1 MASKAPPPMGHHGS
15 PGQKVARLPITPMY
29 ISPLDCVTNSAA
41 LVKALYLHREAGSVD
56 DARQCEQLLFVC
68 SMMLHILLL
77 VAQMVKNCAHD
88 NETFKAGAHMTM
100 SFSSHS
106 CSFAA
111 ILSALDSPLT
121 SPVVSDASLQ

>member
-1 MASKAPPPMGHHGS
+1 
-15 PGQKVARLPITPMY
+15 
-29 ISPLDCVTNSAA
+29 
-41 LVKALYLHREAGSVD
+41 
-56 DARQCEQLLFVC
+56 
-68 SMMLHILLL
+68 MMLHIQLR

-121 SPVVSDASLQ
+121 SPVASDASLQLQTTSCARSLCLHCHLRAGLTALTQQVLMQQQQGRWKG